1 MNLSFAYKDSV
12 IFPDDKNYVSID
24 LLSSDVKEVFLDSYP
39 ILLRIRISKCINL
52 EHITLLN
59 MPKLQVVDIFDNE
72 NLQIIR
78 L

>member
-39 ILLRIRISKCINL
+39 NLLRII
-52 EHITLLN
+52 
-59 MPKLQVVDIFDNE
+59 
-72 NLQIIR
+72 
-78 L
+78 